1 MAFAYSFV
9 SSFVHIFGFGGH
21 LHMVVPGCIWLLY
34 HFKYNFYFVELG
46 YMNLPSKLYNYLM
59 RPESAK
65 LNEWAAYAI
74 KDKNEKFVFGVSFG
88 ACLH

>member
-1 MAFAYSFV
+1 MAFAYFCV
-9 SSFVHIFGFGGH
+9 LSFVHIFGFGGH

-34 HFKYNFYFVELG
+34 RFKYNIYCIELG
-46 YMNLPSKLYNYLM
+46 YMHLPSKLYNYLM

-74 KDKNEKFVFGVSFG
+74 NDKNEKFVFGVLFG